1 MIRRILLGCRRCS
14 SPVETTGMWAVSILQ
29 CPRMSAGLAIS
40 FSILQNARANKCRK
54 WCGKTFLRILLHFY
68 RVFSFCT
75 GCCWDLAVSRSWWW
89 RSDRSWFYASLRK
102 QGVFLMIYKPVWY
115 FIMYIFS
122 VLNAYFIIPFLIHY
136 GLNHRSKVE
145 QMFLTGPFSHTNLN
159 MTLRELFVQTRWHS
173 QKGAL

>member
-1 MIRRILLGCRRCS
+1 
-14 SPVETTGMWAVSILQ
+14 
-29 CPRMSAGLAIS
+29 
-40 FSILQNARANKCRK
+40 
-54 WCGKTFLRILLHFY
+54 
-68 RVFSFCT
+68 
-75 GCCWDLAVSRSWWW
+75 
-89 RSDRSWFYASLRK
+89 
-102 QGVFLMIYKPVWY
+102 MIYKPVWH